1 MNSKKASIPR
11 RRPGR
16 TCLFFDP
23 HAVYALP
30 PWHAMGINPPLFR
43 RQAWSPATR
52 RERTLQPGRSAGADS
67 EAGTSPLYR
76 DQSLA
81 FSVGTTTRTVS
92 KDGKTLT
99 LVSKVA
105 APACHIRSE
114 EHTSE
119 LQSQSNLVCR

>member
-1 MNSKKASIPR
+1 MNSKKACLPR

-30 PWHAMGINPPLFR
+30 PRHAMGFNPPLFR

-52 RERTLQPGRSAGADS
+52 RERTLQPGRSVGADS
-67 EAGTSPLYR
+67 EAGTSPLSR

-81 FSVGTTTRTVS
+81 FSVGTTTRNVS
-92 KDGKTLT
+92 KEGKTLT
-99 LVSKVA
+99 LVTKFEA
-105 APACHIRSE
+105 HF
-114 EHTSE
+114 
-119 LQSQSNLVCR
+119 